1 MYSNVNRKP
10 NKYTDRQTD
19 RQTNEH
25 RSVSKKEIDRQKNRT
40 SQRRERPSRPEGKGD
55 PTTLT
60 TAAGKGESPG
70 IPPPKA
76 DEGYWTN
83 TPETKL
89 IEKRL
94 EDESKNRQKDTN

>member
-40 SQRRERPSRPEGKGD
+40 S
-55 PTTLT
+55 
-60 TAAGKGESPG
+60 
-70 IPPPKA
+70 
-76 DEGYWTN
+76 
-83 TPETKL
+83 
-89 IEKRL
+89 
-94 EDESKNRQKDTN
+94 